1 MTKTAWLLAIIV
13 LGLALELAVAL
24 WFGAPALSIAG
35 VQPFAGAMPRLV
47 AIALIGLAAIA
58 MIAVVL
64 TRRGRL
70 TDRRRLEAERATA
83 AEIAA
88 LRRQIGDVLRRRGD
102 HWRWLRP
109 AAYSAPWY
117 LVLASQ
123 EGSAGPL
130 LKAMGFRQA
139 AEGRPM
145 PTHAGLTPLA
155 ALWSGPRALVLA
167 VDAPVD
173 VPGDAV
179 LADSETEAGA
189 RWRALLKLIRR
200 MRPQQP
206 LNGLILELDATACLD
221 STAGRRTSLAEDWR
235 DRIALVA
242 QIAGPSIPVYLA
254 VTGIDDLRGYHASC
268 ADIDEMTLLD
278 LTGATLADTTEA
290 RAQEQAKALH
300 EALRSMLRRLA
311 RHAARRAGATPRSEQ
326 TGCILEFPAEVAI
339 LADRITQFAVAILR
353 PDPGR
358 PTLSLRGVQFV
369 QSPTTKPDLPE
380 DRLLRGAAR
389 ALALDIEQFNPCH
402 FPTGR
407 TDGTGLA
414 ARFLHRDILPEAGL
428 AGRRHPLRA
437 AWRATLPALAALA
450 LLASSVTFGLVWQDR
465 LREADRKLDHVE
477 QSLAASDSAVRAL
490 DTDAPLPELSR
501 ILPVLDRL
509 AAEVPVAATL
519 GAGLPLS
526 DAREALADAHRG
538 AYRRAQLHLLLPR
551 LLLGLQAQLPADSPQ
566 GLAPQ
571 AELAL
576 FDRLTTY
583 LTLGGQSPGG
593 AEPALAWLVAHSDE
607 VAPGLDENTAA
618 RLATHIHALLAAP
631 LPRIPLDEARI
642 AAARRALSI
651 NTLVLRGL
659 ASLQARARAADDL
672 PAWRPIDAAGPI
684 AGRLLIRR
692 SGRPLSDGIPAFYTR
707 AGFLTIVAPALREVA
722 ARLATEAWVIPLAAG
737 PDNTDLAKVLEQ
749 EIADDYFTAYVDS
762 WNEMLDDVT
771 VVQGMTLQ
779 QAAQQLTQL
788 GGPASPLERLYQAAS
803 RETDLTP
810 PPAAPSSPPAS
821 RSTPSL
827 AKAIATGEP
836 VTTRFA
842 WLRELVATG
851 DNGPSRLRQTID
863 SFGALGGQMAQTAYL
878 PPDAAPAISAGSA
891 AGQLADSAASLPP
904 PLARIAN
911 DVARAATGMTS
922 AATGDRVA
930 AAWRDVEPFCRLVTG
945 NRYPF
950 YGQASQA
957 ISLDDF
963 AALFGPQ
970 GRLEKFFATYIRPFV
985 DTGVPAWQVH
995 PQHGMAIGIDRPA
1008 LEQFQR
1014 AARIRDAFFTDNP
1027 ATPSVRF
1034 SLEPLRLD
1042 ATAETLTYAI
1052 GGQTLVYRHDPLRMW
1067 PMQWPPADG
1076 QLTAQMQVTPWLANE
1091 PGGLEFRGPFAFLRL
1106 IEAGAPKAEGKAP
1119 DRFILRYT
1127 LGSRS
1132 ASLRLTA
1139 ASIINPF
1146 GLQDLR
1152 QFRCPEIP

>member
-13 LGLALELAVAL
+13 LGLAVELAVAL

-35 VQPFAGAMPRLV
+35 MQPFAGVMPRV
-47 AIALIGLAAIA
+47 AAIALIGLLAIVV
-58 MIAVVL
+58 IAVLVA
-64 TRRGRL
+64 RRGRL
-70 TDRRRLEAERATA
+70 TDRRQLEAERATA
-83 AEIAA
+83 AEIAV
-88 LRRQIGDVLRRRGD
+88 LRHAIRDILRRRGNR
-102 HWRWLRP
+102 WRWLRP
-109 AAYSAPWY
+109 AAYSVPWY
-117 LVLASQ
+117 VVLTSQ
-123 EGSAGPL
+123 VGSAGPL
-130 LKAMGFRQA
+130 LKAMGFRPA
-139 AEGRPM
+139 AVGRQELND
-145 PTHAGLTPLA
+145 AGTAPLA

-167 VDAPVD
+167 VDAP
-173 VPGDAV
+173 GDTV
-179 LADSETEAGA
+179 LADGDTETGM

-206 LNGLILELDATACLD
+206 LNGLILEVSASAFLD
-221 STAGRRTSLAEDWR
+221 STAGRRATLAEDWR
-235 DRIALVA
+235 DRIALA
-242 QIAGPSIPVYLA
+242 AHIAGPSIPAYLA

-268 ADIDEMTLLD
+268 ADLDEMTLLD

-300 EALRSMLRRLA
+300 EALRNMLRRLA
-311 RHAARRAGATPRSEQ
+311 RHAARRAGAAPQSEQ
-326 TGCILEFPAEVAI
+326 AGCILEFPAEVAI
-339 LADRITQFAVAILR
+339 LADRITQFAVTMLR

-358 PTLSLRGVQFV
+358 STLSLRGVQFV
-369 QSPTTKPDLPE
+369 QLPTTQPNLPD

-389 ALALDIEQFNPCH
+389 VLALDVEQFSPCH
-402 FPTGR
+402 STR
-407 TDGTGLA
+407 LRADGTGLA
-414 ARFLHRDILPEAGL
+414 GRFLHRDVLPEAGL
-428 AGRRHPLRA
+428 ANRHHPLRA

-450 LLASSVTFGLVWQDR
+450 LLASSVTFGLVLQDR
-465 LREADRKLDHVE
+465 LLEADRTLDHVE

-490 DTDAPLPELSR
+490 DTDAPLPDLGR
-501 ILPVLDRL
+501 TLPVLDRL
-509 AAEVPVAATL
+509 AAEVPEVATL

-526 DAREALADAHRG
+526 DARETLANAHRD
-538 AYRRAQLHLLLPR
+538 AYRRAQLHLLLPH
-551 LLLGLQAQLPADSPQ
+551 LLVGIQAQLPTESPQ
-566 GLAPQ
+566 GLTPQ

-576 FDRLTTY
+576 FDRLMTY

-593 AEPALAWLVAHSDE
+593 TEAALTWLLAHSDE
-607 VAPGLDENTAA
+607 VAPGLDDDATA
-618 RLATHIHALLAAP
+618 RLATHLHALLAGP

-659 ASLQARARAADDL
+659 ATLQAKARAADDL

-707 AGFLTIVAPALREVA
+707 AGFLTIVAPALQEVA
-722 ARLATEAWVIPLAAG
+722 AQVATEAWVIPLTAG

-762 WNEMLDDVT
+762 WNELLDDVT
-771 VVQGMTLQ
+771 VAQGMTLQ

-788 GGPASPLERLYQAAS
+788 AGPASPLERLYQAAS

-810 PPAAPSSPPAS
+810 PPAATTSPPAS
-821 RSTPSL
+821 RAEGSL

-863 SFGALGGQMAQTAYL
+863 SFGALGRQMAQTAYL
-878 PPDAAPAISAGSA
+878 PTDAAPTLSAGSA
-891 AGQLADSAASLPP
+891 AGQVADSAASLPP

-911 DVARAATGMTS
+911 EVARAATSMTS
-922 AATGDRVA
+922 AATDDRVTT
-930 AAWRDVEPFCRLVTG
+930 AWRDVEPFCRLVTG

-957 ISLDDF
+957 TSLDDF

-985 DTGVPAWQVH
+985 DTTAPAWRVH
-995 PQHGMAIGIDRPA
+995 PVHGMAIDIDRPA

-1014 AARIRDAFFTDNP
+1014 AARIRDAFFADNP
-1027 ATPSVRF
+1027 AAPSVRF

-1052 GGQTLVYRHDPLRMW
+1052 GGQTLVYRHDPVRLW
-1067 PMQWPPADG
+1067 PMQWPPPDG
-1076 QLTAQMQVTPWLANE
+1076 QLTAQIQVTPWVANE
-1091 PGGLEFRGPFAFLRL
+1091 PGSLAFRGPFAFLRL
-1106 IEAGAPKAEGKAP
+1106 IEAGTPKPDGKAP
-1119 DRFILRYT
+1119 DRFILRYA
-1127 LGSRS
+1127 LGSRA

-1146 GLQDLR
+1146 NLQDLR